1 MTDAVHMD
9 AVDQSQLG
17 NIKSLDRK
25 IEDMCADT
33 GVVLVVFVERFAFR
47 FRTIP
52 TAVVVTFT

>member
-1 MTDAVHMD
+1 
-9 AVDQSQLG
+9 
-17 NIKSLDRK
+17 
-25 IEDMCADT
+25 MCADT